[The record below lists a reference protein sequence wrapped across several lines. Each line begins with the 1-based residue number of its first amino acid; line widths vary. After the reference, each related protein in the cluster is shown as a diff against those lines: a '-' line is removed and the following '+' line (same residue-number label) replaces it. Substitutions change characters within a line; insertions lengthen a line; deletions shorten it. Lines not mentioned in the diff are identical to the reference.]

1 MAKGLFERWLE
12 MERSSGRPLAEVLA
26 DLNKACATKYRHN
39 WPSVMASRGYSLDRV
54 PTAVR
59 QYMMSRVLPGELKAR
74 GLTLKPTEIFELVV
88 NLT

>member
-1 MAKGLFERWLE
+1 MTKGLFERWLE
-12 MERSSGRPLAEVLA
+12 IERASGRPLSEALDE
-26 DLNKACATKYRHN
+26 LNQQCGTKYKHN
-39 WPSVMASRGYSLDRV
+39 WPSVMMGRAYSLDRL

-74 GLTLKPTEIFELVV
+74 GLTLKPAEIFKLVV

>member
-1 MAKGLFERWLE
+1 MT
-12 MERSSGRPLAEVLA
+12 GRA
-26 DLNKACATKYRHN
+26 
-39 WPSVMASRGYSLDRV
+39 YSLDRL

-74 GLTLKPTEIFELVV
+74 GLTLKPAEIFKLVV